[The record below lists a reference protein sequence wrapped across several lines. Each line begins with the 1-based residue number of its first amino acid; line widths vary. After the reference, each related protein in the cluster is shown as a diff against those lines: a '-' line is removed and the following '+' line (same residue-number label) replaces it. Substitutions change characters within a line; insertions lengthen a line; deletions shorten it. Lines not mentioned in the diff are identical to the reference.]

1 MFVPVEWAA
10 LGIGL
15 LLVGLSWYVGYLK
28 GVRVGAEGMF
38 DSLVEDDYL
47 QVRTDAD
54 GEVHLIEPDR
64 KHQNN
69 R

>member
-54 GEVHLIEPDR
+54 GEVHLIEPKSKPDQDR
-64 KHQNN
+64 
-69 R
+69 

>member
-1 MFVPVEWAA
+1 MFVPFEYIAISLTILLCGLTWY
-10 LGIGL
+10 LG
-15 LLVGLSWYVGYLK
+15 YCR
-28 GVRVGAEGMF
+28 GVKVGAEGMF

-54 GEVHLIEPDR
+54 GEVHLIEPEW
-64 KHQNN
+64 KQQNN